1 MPWPAA
7 EDAGMAHFTSY
18 DGAKLAYHRTGSGP
32 PLVCLPGGPG
42 LGPGYLGDLGGL
54 GRSREL
60 ILADTRG
67 TGDSEAPADPVAYRC
82 DRIAR
87 DVEAL
92 RAELG
97 LQQMDLL
104 GHSAGG
110 TVALLYAAAHPERI
124 GHLIL
129 LTPSVRALGLTFSDE
144 EQQAAMR
151 RRSAEP
157 WFEAAWA
164 AAEAA
169 DNGDDSAETA
179 LAYQPFL
186 YGRWDD
192 AARAHAMTASGHGGP
207 ARAVFYAEGAFDPP
221 ATRAGLA
228 RLTVPVLLY
237 AGDVDVA
244 SPPELLAQAA
254 ALFPGWD
261 FTVQP
266 GAGHFPWLDDPAWC
280 SGALSA
286 FLAGPPPGNGQAPVP
301 GAAARRGS

>member
-1 MPWPAA
+1 
-7 EDAGMAHFTSY
+7 MAHFTSY
-18 DGAKLAYHRTGSGP
+18 DGAKLAYHRAGSGP

-42 LGPGYLGDLGGL
+42 QLPGYLGDLGGL

-60 ILADTRG
+60 ILPDTRG
-67 TGDSEAPADPVAYRC
+67 TGDSEVAADPAAYRC

-97 LQQMDLL
+97 LERMDLL

-110 TVALLYAAAHPERI
+110 NVALRYAAAHPERI

-129 LTPSVRALGLTFSDE
+129 LTPGVRALGLTFTDE
-144 EQQAAMR
+144 EQHAAMR

-169 DNGDDSAETA
+169 DQGDVPAETV
-179 LAYQPFL
+179 LGYQPFY

-192 AARAHAMTASGHGGP
+192 AARAHA
-207 ARAVFYAEGAFDPP
+207 RAGLGDQAAPVRAAFYAEGAFDPP
-221 ATRAGLA
+221 GTRAALA
-228 RLTVPVLLY
+228 TLTAPVLVY
-237 AGDVDVA
+237 AGELDA
-244 SPPELLAQAA
+244 GAPPELLAQAA
-254 ALFPGWD
+254 GLFPGWEL
-261 FTVQP
+261 TVQP
-266 GAGHFPWLDDPAWC
+266 GAGHFPWLDDPAGL
-280 SGALSA
+280 SAALTA
-286 FLAGPPPGNGQAPVP
+286 FLAVPFPGPPSPPAEEAGG
-301 GAAARRGS
+301 R